1 MCCHVHQPWTWL
13 FISYR
18 DWFNTAV
25 TPWGF
30 WKAQWDLWDSA
41 SLLDTLRDALCVQIS
56 LLGLR
61 PSHQAKR
68 NLWPLQSNSVPE
80 QSAGSGRW
88 AWEAQRGTGRE
99 FLPSTVHSRDN
110 ICRASSGWSAGHRCW
125 TYPTCPTE
133 ESLHLH
139 LLHQYFAKAWVE
151 KDWAYGKGGFR
162 DISGQAFKA
171 HFLAPFPHV
180 SMRTTMNSQPSWS
193 GPEPTQEN
201 PRRRVSVPD
210 CF

>member
-1 MCCHVHQPWTWL
+1 M
-13 FISYR
+13 R
-18 DWFNTAV
+18 
-25 TPWGF
+25 
-30 WKAQWDLWDSA
+30 
-41 SLLDTLRDALCVQIS
+41 LLKSTMGP
-56 LLGLR
+56 LGLCKPPWHFER
-61 PSHQAKR
+61 CTLCPDFSLRTKTITPGKKESVTTWEQLCSWTEVLAQEGEREKHREEQAR
-68 NLWPLQSNSVPE
+68 SYS
-80 QSAGSGRW
+80 
-88 AWEAQRGTGRE
+88 
-99 FLPSTVHSRDN
+99 LPSTVHSRDN

-139 LLHQYFAKAWVE
+139 LLHQYYGKAWVE

-171 HFLAPFPHV
+171 RFLAPFPHV

-193 GPEPTQEN
+193 VPEPTQEN

-210 CF
+210 SF